1 MNTAQIA
8 KHSLIEQNQILL
20 ASFKA
25 KTPIE
30 ELVTQRC
37 QFVDALVKQAWE
49 QHGLREYDIA
59 LIAVGG
65 YGRGE
70 LHPHSDVDLLFLFN
84 DILSPAAEAALSQ
97 FIAFLWDANLEI
109 GHSVRTLNDT
119 IILGRE
125 DITIATN
132 LLEARLLEG
141 PEFLFDQ
148 LYDAIRQS
156 DFWTSSD
163 FFIAKRDEQ
172 NARHARAS
180 AFDLEPNIKSCPGG
194 LRDIQTIAWVAMRH
208 FGAARLEELVQ
219 YNFLEPGEL
228 EELLECQHFLW
239 KLRFALHMVV
249 GRDENRLLFDV
260 QRQVAELMGYEDA
273 TQLAVE
279 QMMKRYYRTV
289 RRVMELNE
297 MLLQLFK
304 RATLGHTKA
313 LEIQSIDKHYQRRGT
328 FIEALSDDL
337 FDSGEEI
344 VRLFLLVAKNSN
356 IKGIYAPTL
365 RSLRRARRAQSQALQ
380 ENPLCR
386 QAFMEILRHPRG
398 IVALSLMHK
407 HGVLSAYLP
416 AWRNIEGQMQF
427 DLFHAYTVDEHT
439 HRLLLNIERFSQPE
453 QKEEF
458 P

>member
-1 MNTAQIA
+1 MNIA
-8 KHSLIEQNQILL
+8 LLAKQSLIEQNQTLL

-49 QHGLREYDIA
+49 QHGLREFDIS

-119 IILGRE
+119 ITLGRE

-219 YNFLEPGEL
+219 YDFLETGEL

-344 VRLFLLVAKNSN
+344 VRLFCWSLKTPTSKAFTRQHCVHCAVQDAPSRKPCKKTRFAAKPLWKFCAILAALL
-356 IKGIYAPTL
+356 PCL
-365 RSLRRARRAQSQALQ
+365 
-380 ENPLCR
+380 
-386 QAFMEILRHPRG
+386 
-398 IVALSLMHK
+398 
-407 HGVLSAYLP
+407 
-416 AWRNIEGQMQF
+416 
-427 DLFHAYTVDEHT
+427 
-439 HRLLLNIERFSQPE
+439 
-453 QKEEF
+453 
-458 P
+458 

>member
-1 MNTAQIA
+1 
-8 KHSLIEQNQILL
+8 
-20 ASFKA
+20 
-25 KTPIE
+25 
-30 ELVTQRC
+30 
-37 QFVDALVKQAWE
+37 
-49 QHGLREYDIA
+49 
-59 LIAVGG
+59 
-65 YGRGE
+65 
-70 LHPHSDVDLLFLFN
+70 
-84 DILSPAAEAALSQ
+84 
-97 FIAFLWDANLEI
+97 
-109 GHSVRTLNDT
+109 
-119 IILGRE
+119 
-125 DITIATN
+125 
-132 LLEARLLEG
+132 
-141 PEFLFDQ
+141 
-148 LYDAIRQS
+148 
-156 DFWTSSD
+156 
-163 FFIAKRDEQ
+163 
-172 NARHARAS
+172 
-180 AFDLEPNIKSCPGG
+180 
-194 LRDIQTIAWVAMRH
+194 
-208 FGAARLEELVQ
+208 
-219 YNFLEPGEL
+219 
-228 EELLECQHFLW
+228 
-239 KLRFALHMVV
+239 
-249 GRDENRLLFDV
+249 
-260 QRQVAELMGYEDA
+260 MGYEDA

-458 P
+458 PLGSILINQLPKKVYWY